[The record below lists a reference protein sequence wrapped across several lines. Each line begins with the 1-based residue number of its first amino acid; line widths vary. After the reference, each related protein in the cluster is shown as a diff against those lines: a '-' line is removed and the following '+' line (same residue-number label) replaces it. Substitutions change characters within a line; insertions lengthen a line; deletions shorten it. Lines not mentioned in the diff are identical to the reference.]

1 MPRKKTVTDANLL
14 TAALAGL
21 EVQKQRVEE
30 QIARVRSMLGG
41 RKSKLATGKAVVKS
55 GGKRRLSAKA
65 RKRISEAQKRRWDEF
80 RERKA
85 AAR

>member
-21 EVQKQRVEE
+21 DVQKQRIEE

-41 RKSKLATGKAVVKS
+41 QKGKLATGKAVAKS

-65 RKRISEAQKRRWDEF
+65 RKRISDAQKRRWEEF
-80 RERKA
+80 RKRRA